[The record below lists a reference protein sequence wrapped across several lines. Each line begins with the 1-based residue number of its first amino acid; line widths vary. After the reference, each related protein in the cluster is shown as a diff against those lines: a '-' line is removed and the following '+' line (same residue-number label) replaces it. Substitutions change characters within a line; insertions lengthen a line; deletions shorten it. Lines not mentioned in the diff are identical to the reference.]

1 MSSTQMELIR
11 QTHEFAEK
19 CELGVG
25 IELDLKPSG
34 VRYLIYFVY
43 CIVITFYHNC
53 DMCLLLCAAKTK
65 SLSAT
70 QIKESY

>member
-43 CIVITFYHNC
+43 CIV
-53 DMCLLLCAAKTK
+53 
-65 SLSAT
+65 
-70 QIKESY
+70 